1 MWALVST
8 GVAAWI
14 LLRPASPTQTDIWRS
29 DEYLLGLLGSDFQRT
44 AQSLAQLVLTH
55 DRNWSLAA
63 EEWVENARALIGHAP
78 DDPGGFPS
86 ALALGFNA
94 TGMCV
99 ASGILEALDQ
109 QFASGYFYPS
119 NLAEAE
125 GQRSA
130 YENLTT
136 RMEVVRIGLK
146 PGENPLDTLGTAD
159 VTAIHQLLTSMWS
172 AAFAASF
179 LTPYYCLYS

>member
-1 MWALVST
+1 M
-8 GVAAWI
+8 

-44 AQSLAQLVLTH
+44 AQSLAQFLLSH
-55 DRNWSLAA
+55 DRNWSLEA
-63 EEWVENARALIGHAP
+63 ERWVANAGAIIGHAP

-99 ASGILEALDQ
+99 ASGILEALYQ
-109 QFASGYFYPS
+109 QIGPGSIYPS
-119 NLAEAE
+119 DLAEME

-130 YENLTT
+130 YENLST
-136 RMEVVRIGLK
+136 RMEVVRIGFN
-146 PGENPLDTLGTAD
+146 PGENPLDTLGTAN
-159 VTAIHQLLTSMWS
+159 VTAIHQLLSSMWS